1 MALYQANQSP
11 ENNNALAENDQ
22 KRNFKIRFIWQE
34 TNAQNYGFKK
44 QILEYTR
51 C

>member
-22 KRNFKIRFIWQE
+22 KRNFIIRFIWQE
-34 TNAQNYGFKK
+34 TNAQNDGFKK